1 MSTVKEYEEQTR
13 SLLQGT
19 IVLIILGMGIVAIGL
34 SAQAWRTLNDGVF
47 PFVER
52 VDSNIQD
59 NITYFETNQTNQ
71 IHLLSMLTQEALS
84 VLMQMQ
90 MIEPPTCIT
99 APPSNTSM
107 GAGPLNMTL
116 VVGGH
121 ARLVSPNCNSP
132 APTSYIALATG
143 GFPTITYQV
152 VRANLNYGLVLYIL
166 ELEPASLSAPL
177 ILNNLVAGTGCSLR
191 LYFDTFDLFA
201 DAGAVGT
208 FVRQFL
214 IPSPFLVNGCT
225 YPQCAASSTLAIF
238 VRNSISSSAYLNVN
252 AFFTPTVPLPSGG
265 MNITIDCTLSHIYI
279 LLS

>member
-34 SAQAWRTLNDGVF
+34 SAQAWRTLNDSVF

-52 VDSNIQD
+52 VDTNIQD

-71 IHLLSMLTQEALS
+71 IHLLSMLTQEAIS

-90 MIEPPTCIT
+90 MIEPPASIIVEG
-99 APPSNTSM
+99 SNTTT
-107 GAGPLNMTL
+107 GASPLNMTL

-132 APTSYIALATG
+132 APTSYAALAAG
-143 GFPTITYQV
+143 GFPNVTYQV

-166 ELEPASLSAPL
+166 KLQPTSLSAPL
-177 ILNNLVAGTGCSLR
+177 ILNHLVAGTGCRLR
-191 LYFDTFDLFA
+191 LYFDTFDLFG

-208 FVRQFL
+208 FIRDFL
-214 IPSPFLVNGCT
+214 IPSPFLINGCT
-225 YPQCAASSTLAIF
+225 YPQCAASPTLAVS
-238 VRNSISSSAYLNVN
+238 VRNAISSSAYLDVS
-252 AFFTPTVPLPSGG
+252 AFFTPTAPLPSAG
-265 MNITIDCTLSHIYI
+265 MNITIDTALSQIYI